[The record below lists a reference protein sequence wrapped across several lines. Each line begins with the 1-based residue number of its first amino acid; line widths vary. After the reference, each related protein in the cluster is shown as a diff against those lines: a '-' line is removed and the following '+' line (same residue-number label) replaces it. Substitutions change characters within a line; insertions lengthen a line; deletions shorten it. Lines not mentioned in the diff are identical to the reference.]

1 MHKKSSLRIDGF
13 KFKDAASMEVF
24 LSFIISRHKIRVKFS
39 LNGDFIRS
47 TLTWGQMKG
56 GIAVKLSKKTM
67 LQVVLLL
74 SSVAMIGFGAWR
86 GEADTVLSKAIR
98 LCLECVGIG

>member
-1 MHKKSSLRIDGF
+1 
-13 KFKDAASMEVF
+13 MEVF
-24 LSFIISRHKIRVKFS
+24 LSCIISRHKIRVKFS
-39 LNGDFIRS
+39 LNGDFTRC
-47 TLTWGQMKG
+47 TLKWGQMKG

-67 LQVVLLL
+67 LQAVLLL

>member
-1 MHKKSSLRIDGF
+1 
-13 KFKDAASMEVF
+13 MEVF
-24 LSFIISRHKIRVKFS
+24 LSCIISRHKIHVKFS
-39 LNGDFIRS
+39 LNGDFTRPA
-47 TLTWGQMKG
+47 LKWGQMKG

-67 LQVVLLL
+67 LQAVLLL

>member
-1 MHKKSSLRIDGF
+1 
-13 KFKDAASMEVF
+13 MEVF
-24 LSFIISRHKIRVKFS
+24 LSCIISRHKIRVKFS
-39 LNGDFIRS
+39 LNGDYTRPA
-47 TLTWGQMKG
+47 LKWGQMKG

-67 LQVVLLL
+67 LQAVLLL

>member
-1 MHKKSSLRIDGF
+1 
-13 KFKDAASMEVF
+13 MEIF
-24 LSFIISRHKIRVKFS
+24 LSCIISRHKIRVKFS

-56 GIAVKLSKKTM
+56 GSAVKLSKKTM
-67 LQVVLLL
+67 LQAVLLL

>member
-1 MHKKSSLRIDGF
+1 
-13 KFKDAASMEVF
+13 MEVF
-24 LSFIISRHKIRVKFS
+24 LSCIISRHKIRVKFS
-39 LNGDFIRS
+39 LNGDFTRPA
-47 TLTWGQMKG
+47 LKWGQMKG

-67 LQVVLLL
+67 LQAVLLL

-98 LCLECVGIG
+98 LCLECVGSG

>member
-1 MHKKSSLRIDGF
+1 
-13 KFKDAASMEVF
+13 MEVF
-24 LSFIISRHKIRVKFS
+24 LSCITRRHKIRVKFS
-39 LNGDFIRS
+39 LNRDFTRLS
-47 TLTWGQMKG
+47 LQWVQMKG

>member
-1 MHKKSSLRIDGF
+1 
-13 KFKDAASMEVF
+13 MEVF
-24 LSFIISRHKIRVKFS
+24 LSCIIRQRKIRVKFS
-39 LNGDFIRS
+39 LNGDFTRS

-67 LQVVLLL
+67 LQAVLLL
-74 SSVAMIGFGAWR
+74 SSVAMICFGAWR

>member
-1 MHKKSSLRIDGF
+1 
-13 KFKDAASMEVF
+13 MEVF
-24 LSFIISRHKIRVKFS
+24 LSCIISRHKIRVKFS
-39 LNGDFIRS
+39 LNGDFTRPA
-47 TLTWGQMKG
+47 LKWGQMKG

-67 LQVVLLL
+67 LQAVLLL

-86 GEADTVLSKAIR
+86 GEDTVLSKAIR

>member
-1 MHKKSSLRIDGF
+1 
-13 KFKDAASMEVF
+13 MEIF
-24 LSFIISRHKIRVKFS
+24 LSCIISRHKIRVKFS

-67 LQVVLLL
+67 LQAVLLL

>member
-1 MHKKSSLRIDGF
+1 
-13 KFKDAASMEVF
+13 MEVF
-24 LSFIISRHKIRVKFS
+24 LSCIISRHKIRVKFS
-39 LNGDFIRS
+39 LNGDFTRPA
-47 TLTWGQMKG
+47 LKWGQMKG

-67 LQVVLLL
+67 LQAVLLL
-74 SSVAMIGFGAWR
+74 SSVAMIGFGALR

>member
-1 MHKKSSLRIDGF
+1 MRTQS
-13 KFKDAASMEVF
+13 
-24 LSFIISRHKIRVKFS
+24 
-39 LNGDFIRS
+39 
-47 TLTWGQMKG
+47 KG
-56 GIAVKLSKKTM
+56 GIAVKVSKKAV
-67 LQVVLLL
+67 LQLVLLV

>member
-1 MHKKSSLRIDGF
+1 
-13 KFKDAASMEVF
+13 MEIF
-24 LSFIISRHKIRVKFS
+24 LSCIISRHKIRVKFS
-39 LNGDFIRS
+39 LNRDFTRLS
-47 TLTWGQMKG
+47 LQWVQMKG

-67 LQVVLLL
+67 LQAVLLL

>member
-1 MHKKSSLRIDGF
+1 
-13 KFKDAASMEVF
+13 MEVF
-24 LSFIISRHKIRVKFS
+24 LSCIISRHKIRVKFS
-39 LNGDFIRS
+39 LNGDFTRS

-67 LQVVLLL
+67 LQAVLLL

>member
-1 MHKKSSLRIDGF
+1 
-13 KFKDAASMEVF
+13 MEVF
-24 LSFIISRHKIRVKFS
+24 LSCIISRHKIRVKFS
-39 LNGDFIRS
+39 LNGDFTRPA
-47 TLTWGQMKG
+47 LKWGQMKG

-67 LQVVLLL
+67 LQAVLLL

>member
-1 MHKKSSLRIDGF
+1 
-13 KFKDAASMEVF
+13 MEVF
-24 LSFIISRHKIRVKFS
+24 LSCIISRHKIRVKFS
-39 LNGDFIRS
+39 LNGDFTRC
-47 TLTWGQMKG
+47 TLKWGQMKG

-67 LQVVLLL
+67 LHAVLLL

>member
-1 MHKKSSLRIDGF
+1 MYGF
-13 KFKDAASMEVF
+13 EFKDSYSIEVF
-24 LSFIISRHKIRVKFS
+24 LSCITRRHKISVKIS
-39 LNGDFIRS
+39 LNRDFTRLS
-47 TLTWGQMKG
+47 LQWVQTKG

-67 LQVVLLL
+67 LQAVLLL
-74 SSVAMIGFGAWR
+74 SSVAMICFGAWR

>member
-1 MHKKSSLRIDGF
+1 
-13 KFKDAASMEVF
+13 MEVF
-24 LSFIISRHKIRVKFS
+24 LSCIISRRKIRVKFS

-74 SSVAMIGFGAWR
+74 SSVAMIGFGALR

>member
-1 MHKKSSLRIDGF
+1 
-13 KFKDAASMEVF
+13 MEIF
-24 LSFIISRHKIRVKFS
+24 LSCITRRHKIRVKFS
-39 LNGDFIRS
+39 LNRDFTRLS
-47 TLTWGQMKG
+47 LQWVQMKG

>member
-1 MHKKSSLRIDGF
+1 MPPKSSLRIDGV

-24 LSFIISRHKIRVKFS
+24 LSCIIIRRKIRVKFS
-39 LNGDFIRS
+39 LNGDFTRC

-56 GIAVKLSKKTM
+56 GIAVKLSKKPM

>member
-1 MHKKSSLRIDGF
+1 
-13 KFKDAASMEVF
+13 MEVF
-24 LSFIISRHKIRVKFS
+24 LSCIIRQRKIRVKFS
-39 LNGDFIRS
+39 LNGDFTRPA
-47 TLTWGQMKG
+47 LKWGQMKG

-67 LQVVLLL
+67 LQAVLLL

>member
-1 MHKKSSLRIDGF
+1 
-13 KFKDAASMEVF
+13 
-24 LSFIISRHKIRVKFS
+24 
-39 LNGDFIRS
+39 
-47 TLTWGQMKG
+47 MKG

-67 LQVVLLL
+67 LQAVLLL

-98 LCLECVGIG
+98 LCLECVCIG

>member
-1 MHKKSSLRIDGF
+1 
-13 KFKDAASMEVF
+13 MEVF
-24 LSFIISRHKIRVKFS
+24 LSCIISRHKIRIKFS
-39 LNGDFIRS
+39 LNGDFTRPA
-47 TLTWGQMKG
+47 LKWGQMKG

-67 LQVVLLL
+67 LQAVLLL

>member
-1 MHKKSSLRIDGF
+1 
-13 KFKDAASMEVF
+13 MEVF
-24 LSFIISRHKIRVKFS
+24 LSCIISRHKIRVKFS
-39 LNGDFIRS
+39 LNGDFTRPA
-47 TLTWGQMKG
+47 LKWRQMKG

-67 LQVVLLL
+67 LQAVLLL